1 MNIIE
6 KLKQFNVE
14 VTQDMEKAFSG
25 DFLSELEVEKKL
37 NKAERDRDDWKKR
50 AETAEET
57 LKGFEGKDFDTIT
70 RERDEWKKK
79 AEDAEKEYSAK
90 EAEREKQEL
99 LKEAF
104 AEIEFT
110 SESAKKAIM
119 AQIAENVSV
128 KNGKLIGFNDLLE
141 DAKKNDASAF
151 ADKEQQNLEQN
162 KARFTTAMSNQNG
175 GKSGKQILSEMS
187 LDERI
192 KMKANDPDGYKA
204 LLGN

>member
-6 KLKQFNVE
+6 KLKQFKVE
-14 VTQDMEKAFSG
+14 ITPEMEKTFSG
-25 DFLSELEVEKKL
+25 NFLSELEVDKKL
-37 NKAERDRDDWKKR
+37 SKAENERDIWKQK
-50 AETAEET
+50 AEAAEET

-70 RERDEWKKK
+70 RERDEWKKR

-104 AEIEFT
+104 ADIEFT
-110 SESAKKAIM
+110 SESAKKTIM
-119 AQIAENVSV
+119 AQVSEGVSV

-151 ADKEQQNLEQN
+151 VDKTQQELENN
-162 KARFTTAMSNQNG
+162 KARFTTVMKKHVGEDAGKKTLKEIGLIKDASERQAAYAELIKNG
-175 GKSGKQILSEMS
+175 NI
-187 LDERI
+187 
-192 KMKANDPDGYKA
+192 
-204 LLGN
+204 